1 MIEKISRTYLEIKS
15 LNDLNKIEKPREN
28 YSINL
33 VDPIDFQLN
42 KFFYKQ
48 IGQKYF
54 WKDRL
59 EWSDKTWTEYVSNEK
74 LSTYVLKNNEEI
86 VGYFELIFHK
96 NKEEV
101 EIAYFGILEDY
112 FGKKL
117 GGYLL
122 SQAIK
127 KSFQLNIKR
136 VWLHT
141 CSLDHKN
148 ALKNYLSRGMTIF
161 KSEILKT
168 KIA

>member
-15 LNDLNKIEKPREN
+15 LNDLNEVKRPMKD

-33 VDPIDFQLN
+33 VNPIDFQLN

-48 IGQKYF
+48 IGKKYF

-59 EWSDKTWTEYVSNEK
+59 EWSNQKWIEYVSNEK

-96 NKEEV
+96 TKAEA

-127 KSFQLNIKR
+127 KAFELDIKR

-148 ALKNYLSRGMTIF
+148 ALNNYLSRGM
-161 KSEILKT
+161 
-168 KIA
+168 KIYNTEKINIRSA

>member
-1 MIEKISRTYLEIKS
+1 MIEKISRNYLEIKS
-15 LNDLNKIEKPREN
+15 INNLHEVQKPLGN

-33 VDPIDFQLN
+33 VNPADFQLN
-42 KFFYKQ
+42 KFLYKQ

-59 EWSDKTWTEYVSNEK
+59 EWSNQTWSEYVSDKK
-74 LSTYVLKNNEEI
+74 LSTYVLKSEEEFI
-86 VGYFELIFHK
+86 GYFELIFHETK
-96 NKEEV
+96 AEA
-101 EIAYFGILEDY
+101 EIAYFGILENY

-122 SQAIK
+122 SQAII
-127 KSFQLNIKR
+127 KSFEHNIKR

-148 ALKNYLSRGMTIF
+148 ALKNYLSRGMAIF

>member
-15 LNDLNKIEKPREN
+15 VNNLNEVEKPIGN

-33 VDPIDFQLN
+33 VNPSDFQLN
-42 KFFYKQ
+42 KFLYKQ

-59 EWSDKTWTEYVSNEK
+59 EWSNKNWIDYVSNK
-74 LSTYVLKNNEEI
+74 KISTYVLKDNEDI
-86 VGYFELIFHK
+86 VGYFELIFH
-96 NKEEV
+96 NIKEEA

-127 KSFQLNIKR
+127 KAFQLNINR
-136 VWLHT
+136 LWLHT

-148 ALKNYLSRGMTIF
+148 ALKNYLSRGMAIF
-161 KSEILKT
+161 KSETLKA

>member
-1 MIEKISRTYLEIKS
+1 MIEKISRIYLEIKS
-15 LNDLNKIEKPREN
+15 LNDLNEVEKPTGE

-54 WKDRL
+54 WRDRL
-59 EWSDKTWTEYVSNEK
+59 EWSNQTWIEYVSDEK
-74 LSTYVLKNNEEI
+74 LSTYVLKDNEEI
-86 VGYFELIFHK
+86 VGYFELLFYK
-96 NKEEV
+96 TKAEA

-117 GGYLL
+117 GGYLFT
-122 SQAIK
+122 QAIK
-127 KSFQLNIKR
+127 KAFELDINR

-148 ALKNYLSRGMTIF
+148 ALNNYLSRGMAIF

>member
-1 MIEKISRTYLEIKS
+1 MQKIYRNYLEIKS
-15 LNDLNKIEKPREN
+15 INDLNEVEKPIGV

-33 VDPIDFQLN
+33 VDPADFQLN

-54 WKDRL
+54 WIDRL
-59 EWSDKTWTEYVSNEK
+59 QWSNQKWIEYVSDEK

-86 VGYFELIFHK
+86 AGYFELIFHK
-96 NKEEV
+96 NKAEA
-101 EIAYFGILEDY
+101 EIVYFGILEDF

-127 KSFQLNIKR
+127 KAFELNIKR

-148 ALKNYLSRGMTIF
+148 ALKNYLSRGMAIF
-161 KSEILKT
+161 KSEILNT

>member
-1 MIEKISRTYLEIKS
+1 MEKIYRNYLEIKS
-15 LNDLNKIEKPREN
+15 INDLNEVEKPIGV

-33 VDPIDFQLN
+33 VDPADFQLN

-54 WKDRL
+54 WIDRL
-59 EWSDKTWTEYVSNEK
+59 QWSNQKWIEYVSDEK

-86 VGYFELIFHK
+86 AGYFELIFHK
-96 NKEEV
+96 NKAEA
-101 EIAYFGILEDY
+101 EIVYFGILEDF

-127 KSFQLNIKR
+127 KAFELNIKR

-148 ALKNYLSRGMTIF
+148 ALKNYLSRGMAIF
-161 KSEILKT
+161 KSEILNK
-168 KIA
+168 KID

>member
-1 MIEKISRTYLEIKS
+1 VIEKISRIYLEIKS
-15 LNDLNKIEKPREN
+15 LNDLNEVEKPIGN

-59 EWSDKTWTEYVSNEK
+59 EWSNKTWIEYVSDKK

-96 NKEEV
+96 TEAEA

-127 KSFQLNIKR
+127 KAFELDIKR

-148 ALKNYLSRGMTIF
+148 ALKNYLSRGMAIF
-161 KSEILKT
+161 KSEMLKT

>member
-1 MIEKISRTYLEIKS
+1 VIEKISRTYLEIKS
-15 LNDLNKIEKPREN
+15 IDDLNEVEKPIGN

-59 EWSDKTWTEYVSNEK
+59 EWSNQTWIEYVSDEK
-74 LSTYVLKNNEEI
+74 ISTYVLKDNEDI
-86 VGYFELIFHK
+86 VGYCELLFYK
-96 NKEEV
+96 TKTEV

-122 SQAIK
+122 SEVIK
-127 KSFQLNIKR
+127 KAFELNINR

-148 ALKNYLSRGMTIF
+148 ALKNYLSRGMAIF

>member
-1 MIEKISRTYLEIKS
+1 MIEKVSRTYLEIKS
-15 LNDLNKIEKPREN
+15 LNNLNEVEKPIGD

-42 KFFYKQ
+42 KFLYKQ

-59 EWSDKTWTEYVSNEK
+59 EWSNQTWIKYVSDPK
-74 LSTYVLKNNEEI
+74 LSTYVLKDNEEI

-96 NKEEV
+96 TKVEA

-122 SQAIK
+122 SHAIK
-127 KSFQLNIKR
+127 KAFALDINR
-136 VWLHT
+136 AWLHT
-141 CSLDHKN
+141 CSLDHKY
-148 ALKNYLSRGMTIF
+148 ALNNYLSRGMIIF
-161 KSEILKT
+161 KSELLKT

>member
-15 LNDLNKIEKPREN
+15 LNNLNEIQKPTGN

-33 VDPIDFQLN
+33 VHPIDFQLN
-42 KFFYKQ
+42 KFLYKQ
-48 IGQKYF
+48 IGQKHF
-54 WKDRL
+54 WRDRL
-59 EWSDKTWTEYVSNEK
+59 EWSDKIWIEYVSDVK
-74 LSTYVLKNNEEI
+74 LSTYILKDNEEI
-86 VGYFELIFHK
+86 VGYFELLFHK
-96 NKEEV
+96 VKEEA

-112 FGKKL
+112 FGQKL

-127 KSFQLNIKR
+127 EAFKFNIKR

-148 ALKNYLSRGMTIF
+148 ALNNYLSRGMVIF
-161 KSEILKT
+161 KSEMLKT
-168 KIA
+168 KTA

>member
-1 MIEKISRTYLEIKS
+1 MIDKISRNYLEIKS
-15 LNDLNKIEKPREN
+15 LNDLNEVPKPSDK
-28 YSINL
+28 YSIHL

-42 KFFYKQ
+42 KFLYKQ
-48 IGQKYF
+48 IGKKYF

-59 EWSDKTWTEYVSNEK
+59 EWSDQTWIKHVSDKK
-74 LSTYVLKNNEEI
+74 LSTYILKDDDEI
-86 VGYFELIFHK
+86 VGYFELFIHK
-96 NKEEV
+96 YKEEA
-101 EIAYFGILEDY
+101 EILYFGILENY

-127 KSFQLNIKR
+127 KSFEYNIKR

-148 ALKNYLSRGMTIF
+148 ALQNYISRGMAIF
-161 KSEILKT
+161 KSVILKT

>member
-15 LNDLNKIEKPREN
+15 LNDLKEIEKPIGE
-28 YSINL
+28 YSLNL
-33 VDPIDFQLN
+33 VHPADFQLN
-42 KFFYKQ
+42 KFLYKQ

-54 WKDRL
+54 WRDRL
-59 EWSDKTWTEYVSNEK
+59 EWSNKIWMEYVSDVK
-74 LSTYVLKNNEEI
+74 LSTYVLKENEEI
-86 VGYFELIFHK
+86 VGYFELLFYK
-96 NKEEV
+96 DKEEA

-127 KSFQLNIKR
+127 EAFKLDIKR

-148 ALKNYLSRGMTIF
+148 ALNNYLSRGMVIF
-161 KSEILKT
+161 KSEMLKT

>member
-1 MIEKISRTYLEIKS
+1 VIEKISRTYLEIKS
-15 LNDLNKIEKPREN
+15 LNDLNEVERPTGD

-33 VDPIDFQLN
+33 VNPIDFQLN

-96 NKEEV
+96 TKAEA

-148 ALKNYLSRGMTIF
+148 ALKNYLSRGMAIF
-161 KSEILKT
+161 KSEILKK

>member
-1 MIEKISRTYLEIKS
+1 MIDKISRNYLEIKS
-15 LNDLNKIEKPREN
+15 LNDLNEVPKPSDK
-28 YSINL
+28 YSIHL

-42 KFFYKQ
+42 KFLYKQ

-59 EWSDKTWTEYVSNEK
+59 EWSNQTWIKYVSDKK
-74 LSTYVLKNNEEI
+74 LSTYVLKNKDQFI
-86 VGYFELIFHK
+86 GYFELIFHETK
-96 NKEEV
+96 TEA

-122 SQAIK
+122 SEAIK
-127 KSFQLNIKR
+127 KAFEFDINRI
-136 VWLHT
+136 WLHT

-148 ALKNYLSRGMTIF
+148 ALKNYLSRGMIIF
-161 KSEILKT
+161 KSELLKS

>member
-15 LNDLNKIEKPREN
+15 IDDLNEVEKPIGN

-59 EWSDKTWTEYVSNEK
+59 EWSNQTWIEYVSDEK
-74 LSTYVLKNNEEI
+74 ISTYVLKDNEDI
-86 VGYFELIFHK
+86 VGYCELLFYK
-96 NKEEV
+96 TKTEV

-122 SQAIK
+122 SEVIK
-127 KSFQLNIKR
+127 KAFELNINR

-148 ALKNYLSRGMTIF
+148 ALKNYLSRGMAIF

>member
-15 LNDLNKIEKPREN
+15 LNDLNEVEKPTGE

-54 WKDRL
+54 WRDRL
-59 EWSDKTWTEYVSNEK
+59 EWSNQTWIEYVSDEK
-74 LSTYVLKNNEEI
+74 LSTYILKDNEEI
-86 VGYFELIFHK
+86 VGYFELLFYK
-96 NKEEV
+96 TKAEA

-117 GGYLL
+117 GGYFL

-127 KSFQLNIKR
+127 KAFELDINR

-148 ALKNYLSRGMTIF
+148 ALKNYLSRGMAIF
-161 KSEILKT
+161 KSEMLKT

>member
-1 MIEKISRTYLEIKS
+1 MEKIYRNYLEIKS
-15 LNDLNKIEKPREN
+15 INDLNEVEKPIGN

-33 VDPIDFQLN
+33 VDPIDFRLN

-59 EWSDKTWTEYVSNEK
+59 EWSNQKWIDYVSDEK

-86 VGYFELIFHK
+86 AGYFELIFHK
-96 NKEEV
+96 TKAEA
-101 EIAYFGILEDY
+101 EIVYFGILEDF

-127 KSFQLNIKR
+127 KAFELDIKR

-148 ALKNYLSRGMTIF
+148 AVKNYLSRGMAIF

>member
-15 LNDLNKIEKPREN
+15 IDDLNEVEKPIGN

-48 IGQKYF
+48 IDQKYF

-59 EWSDKTWTEYVSNEK
+59 EWSNQTWIEYVSDEK
-74 LSTYVLKNNEEI
+74 ISTYVLKDNEDI
-86 VGYFELIFHK
+86 VGYCELLFYK
-96 NKEEV
+96 TKTEV

-122 SQAIK
+122 SEVIK
-127 KSFQLNIKR
+127 KAFELNINR

-148 ALKNYLSRGMTIF
+148 ALKNYLSRGMAIF